1 MGFLGTT
8 QSKCYLEMNKING
21 SVGSGRQRH
30 LYGLRLSAATA
41 IPRPE
46 CGVRVKEIYG
56 RFSRGV
62 RGFFVLHFH

>member
-1 MGFLGTT
+1 
-8 QSKCYLEMNKING
+8 MNKING

-30 LYGLRLSAATA
+30 LFCLQLSAATA

-46 CGVRVKEIYG
+46 YGVRVKEIYG

-62 RGFFVLHFH
+62 CGFFVLHFH